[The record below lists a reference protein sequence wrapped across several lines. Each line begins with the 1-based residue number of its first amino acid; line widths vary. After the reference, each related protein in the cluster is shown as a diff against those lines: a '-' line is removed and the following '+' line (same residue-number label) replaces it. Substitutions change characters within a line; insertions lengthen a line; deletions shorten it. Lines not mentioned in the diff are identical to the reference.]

1 LIAALV
7 LEDPARAFK
16 LADHRTR
23 LQPIFE
29 SWAWKDFAAAEKAAI
44 EAKRSRQRE
53 AVIGLARMKA
63 TQLPFEEALAWA
75 SSFEALPEVAMT
87 TTDRRKSV

>member
-1 LIAALV
+1 MLAKEDPATSWESLDPKRHRWDADLIAALV
-7 LEDPARAFK
+7 LEDPAIAFE

-23 LQPIFE
+23 LQPIIE

-44 EAKRSRQRE
+44 EAKRPRQRE

-63 TQLPFEEALAWA
+63 T
-75 SSFEALPEVAMT
+75 
-87 TTDRRKSV
+87 